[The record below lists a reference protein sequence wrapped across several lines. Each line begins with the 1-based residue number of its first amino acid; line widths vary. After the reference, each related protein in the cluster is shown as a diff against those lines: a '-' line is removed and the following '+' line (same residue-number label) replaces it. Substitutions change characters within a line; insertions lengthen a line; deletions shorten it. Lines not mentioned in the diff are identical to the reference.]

1 MRGQSAVFLGRQP
14 VVDRAGNVVA
24 FELLFRSSPECG
36 CACFSDDRLAT
47 AGVVTRAFRQVG
59 IRAVVGDAR
68 ALVNVCA
75 ETLMNRMIETLPP
88 EQIVIELLEGV
99 HIEDRLVRR
108 CRTLKARG
116 YRFAL
121 DDFCHYREIYDP
133 LLEIVDVVKID
144 ILGLGPAPLAA
155 LVAKLR
161 SWPALLLA
169 EKVES
174 PERARECREL
184 GFDLFQGFHFGRP
197 VVLGRHPLG
206 AGPERAQL
214 AAARRATLRFS
225 RAGRS
230 ERPMSRPQFPAD
242 RRFHLLGAAAGR
254 RLCA

>member
-1 MRGQSAVFLGRQP
+1 MRARSAVFLGRQP
-14 VVDRAGNVVA
+14 VVDREGNVVA

-36 CACFSDDRLAT
+36 CACISDDGLAT

-59 IRAVVGDAR
+59 IRTVVGDAK

-75 ETLMNRMIETLPP
+75 ETLMSRMIETLPA
-88 EQIVIELLEGV
+88 ERIVFELLEGV

-121 DDFCHYREIYDP
+121 DDFSHSREVYDP

-144 ILGLGPAPLAA
+144 ILRLGPASLAK

-174 PERARECREL
+174 PERARECRAL

-197 VVLGRHPLG
+197 VVLGRHAPG
-206 AGPERAQL
+206 AEAERARL
-214 AAARRATLRFS
+214 AEARRVT
-225 RAGRS
+225 GK
-230 ERPMSRPQFPAD
+230 
-242 RRFHLLGAAAGR
+242 
-254 RLCA
+254 